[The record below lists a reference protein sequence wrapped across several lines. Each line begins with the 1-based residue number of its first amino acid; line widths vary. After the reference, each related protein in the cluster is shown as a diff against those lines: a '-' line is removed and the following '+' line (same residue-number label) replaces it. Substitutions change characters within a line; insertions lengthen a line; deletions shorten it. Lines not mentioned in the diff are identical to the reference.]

1 MRRNELNKSVTEK
14 RITSAALLE
23 NSFPNVFCQGVFWS
37 HMRARGW
44 SGIMRKKYKIIC
56 STKLSFSNFSGPWIS
71 TFDRHLEEFGVQA
84 HLENLVRCL
93 LKYSTFQSSLK
104 ITLTTLWQSSPYVA
118 LLYKR
123 DRKKKKKTIQR
134 IAIRFILFSYSE
146 ISATGHRKIYLRTAK
161 RVIQAPG
168 P

>member
-123 DRKKKKKTIQR
+123 DRKKKKKQYRGLPSGLFYSAIQR
-134 IAIRFILFSYSE
+134 SVPLVTERYI
-146 ISATGHRKIYLRTAK
+146 
-161 RVIQAPG
+161 
-168 P
+168 

>member
-37 HMRARGW
+37 HMKARGW

-56 STKLSFSNFSGPWIS
+56 STKLSFSSFSGPWIS
-71 TFDRHLEEFGVQA
+71 TFDRHPEKFGVWA

-93 LKYSTFQSSLK
+93 LKYSTLQSSLK
-104 ITLTTLWQSSPYVA
+104 ITLTALWQSSPYVS
-118 LLYKR
+118 LL
-123 DRKKKKKTIQR
+123 
-134 IAIRFILFSYSE
+134 
-146 ISATGHRKIYLRTAK
+146 
-161 RVIQAPG
+161 
-168 P
+168 